1 VHGLGAWLRIQ
12 GFGYDTEFTVYE
24 LGSRVKGQ
32 GSRVK
37 GQGQG
42 HIIYIGFRV

>member
-1 VHGLGAWLRIQ
+1 MFGTKGLVCRNSGS
-12 GFGYDTEFTVYE
+12 EFRVLD

-37 GQGQG
+37 G
-42 HIIYIGFRV
+42 